1 MTGVESLDGF
11 GFFECVA
18 AETKLDLHRDILA
31 PSFLQFM
38 AEKYAEGRIVL
49 DGHRDVATIG
59 RTFDAYVQ
67 ASPEDGE
74 VQQLIVKFYLSP
86 NMKTVSGANPVQV
99 VSENIAD
106 RVSVGFSNPYIR
118 RVAPEHEDEKGYWIH
133 EITPEM
139 DLDRI
144 HVMELSIV
152 YYGAQPGAKIKGAKG
167 QNAGINPAPSFGLKP
182 VESTEKSMSK
192 ITYHIKSINKDIQ
205 IDKAFL
211 DILKEIDSETADAIH
226 EKQLEADSFQKQVAD
241 LEREKTA
248 MQKRLDKFEEGEKEL
263 KKAALDTLANLQ
275 KTLNPDLEVEAVKKA
290 FENMDL
296 DSINTQIEV
305 LKGLS
310 PDQLTPSP
318 KPIKTKS
325 TVQL

>member
-18 AETKLDLHRDILA
+18 AETKLDLHRDVLA

-152 YYGAQPGAKIKGAKG
+152 YYGAQPGAKIKGVKG
-167 QNAGINPAPSFGLKP
+167 QNAGIDPAPSFGLKP

-192 ITYHIKSINKDIQ
+192 ITYHIKSINKDVEIE
-205 IDKAFL
+205 KS
-211 DILKEIDSETADAIH
+211 ILGIIKEIDNEAADAIH
-226 EKQLEADSFQKQVAD
+226 DKQLEADGFQKQVAD

-248 MQKRLDKFEEGEKEL
+248 MQKRLDKFEESEGELKEL
-263 KKAALDTLANLQ
+263 AITNLVNLQ
-275 KTLNPDLEVEAVKKA
+275 KMIKPDLNVEEAKKA
-290 FENMDL
+290 FEGMSRDQVNA
-296 DSINTQIEV
+296 QIEM
-305 LKGLS
+305 LKALK
-310 PDQLTPSP
+310 PDQL
-318 KPIKTKS
+318 KPDTKPTKTKS